1 MEAII
6 KDQLMSYLRSKGL
19 ISKQQHAFVVKHST
33 VTNLLE
39 CTHDWAVAIHGRQP
53 VDAIYIDFSR
63 AFDSVVHSKLI
74 FKLTSYGIS
83 GKLLCWIDA
92 FLSCRT
98 QCVVTEHC
106 YSRWLPVVSGVP
118 QGSVLGPILFI
129 LFIDDISNICIGR
142 PSVSHKLF
150 ADDLKLYSTIQ
161 SDYDRAAIQGALD
174 RLQHWCFDWQLNI
187 NIDKCHVLHIGRKPT
202 NCTYFI
208 NGRQVGATDVVP
220 DLGVYI
226 DPLLKFDEHINKII
240 GKAYSRVGVLFKGF
254 ASRNIAVL
262 KLAYVTYIRPLL
274 EYASNVWSPHLIKHI
289 NAIERVQKRFTK
301 RIPLLSRLSYPER
314 LALIDL
320 EPLELRRLKADLVL
334 YYKCLH
340 NLSALSSDESSE
352 L

>member
-1 MEAII
+1 
-6 KDQLMSYLRSKGL
+6 
-19 ISKQQHAFVVKHST
+19 
-33 VTNLLE
+33 
-39 CTHDWAVAIHGRQP
+39 
-53 VDAIYIDFSR
+53 
-63 AFDSVVHSKLI
+63 
-74 FKLTSYGIS
+74 
-83 GKLLCWIDA
+83 
-92 FLSCRT
+92 
-98 QCVVTEHC
+98 
-106 YSRWLPVVSGVP
+106 
-118 QGSVLGPILFI
+118 
-129 LFIDDISNICIGR
+129 
-142 PSVSHKLF
+142 
-150 ADDLKLYSTIQ
+150 LYSTIQ

-174 RLQHWCFDWQLNI
+174 RLQQWCFDWQLNI

-208 NGRQVGATDVVP
+208 NGCQVGATDVVP
-220 DLGVYI
+220 DLGVSI

-340 NLSALSSDESSE
+340 NLSALSSDVYFSTNLYSSNTRSGGNH
-352 L
+352 LSIPLCSTNAFKNDFFNRNLVCWNSLPLFAINAVSVNSFKHILSSINFKPFLICSYF